1 VTEVFCPSEILMNG
15 VMAKMKNLI
24 QHHSG
29 YFSNMGLG

>member
-1 VTEVFCPSEILMNG
+1 VTEVFFPSEILMNA
-15 VMAKMKNLI
+15 VITKRKNLI